1 MAHKHRWRGFWVPGR
16 QLMHAASFSVK
27 SWIIAL
33 AFTAPI
39 VLLSVYSAI
48 DFSDERNF
56 TRREVDGV
64 TLLEAF
70 WPLND
75 ALLLTRN
82 ATRAGAS
89 GFDVSSEIERGRK
102 RIDALFL
109 ALAPIFERAEAS
121 AVLGPPFSELQ
132 KKWDATQQAT
142 SPLEATGKSTIYAPL
157 STASIN
163 LQQQIADESGII
175 LDPDIDTLYLGLMA
189 TQVLPNLLEN
199 LGQLRAWSTYLTAK
213 SASISF
219 GELNQAHQRYAVWD
233 AEVQTQIGLYRQY
246 AAKVGGY
253 NPGTRQQLNVQFLER
268 AEGFRQAAYQ
278 AVMNENS
285 PHPEQLWAEGSKVF
299 DETSASYGVVLPLLR
314 KLLES
319 RLHAQQ
325 SKFLTLTLFAG
336 LLLLLA
342 TYLFGSFF
350 RGMVH
355 DMAQQNKDE
364 AALRLAKQE
373 AEHAAIVKSQFL
385 ANMSHEIR
393 TPMNAVL
400 GMLKLLQ
407 GTDLTP
413 RQFDY
418 VGKSESAAKSL
429 LGLLNDILDFS
440 KIDAGKME
448 LDLEPF
454 RLDRLM
460 RDLSVILSVNVGA
473 KPLEVLF
480 DIDPATPNVVV
491 GDALRLQQ
499 VLINL
504 SSNAIKF
511 TQSGEVVLQVKVVR
525 KSQNSSTLHFSVR
538 DTGIGIA
545 ADKQEHIF
553 SGFSQ
558 AETSTTRRF
567 GGTGLG
573 LSISKR
579 LVGLMGGNLEL
590 TSVLGQGSNFHFTVT
605 MQTKELEDD
614 LSAQA
619 ALPVAKNLHVLVVD
633 DHAVA
638 RELLAGMAR
647 SWGWQ
652 VDVAADGAQAIALV
666 EARIDAGQPAYHAIF
681 MDWEMPGLDGWDT
694 IARLRQLGGT
704 TLAPITVMVTA
715 HSRQALSSR
724 STDEQAQL
732 SAFLV
737 KPVTASM
744 LYDAVAEAMA
754 GHTQVRPRMRSPVA
768 SEGRLRGMRLLV
780 VEDNL
785 INQQVARELLISEGA
800 DVAIADNGLLGV
812 TAVAQASVPFTAVLM
827 DLQMPVMDGFAATR
841 AIRNELHQK
850 SLPIIAM
857 TANAMASDREEC
869 LAAGM
874 DDHVG
879 KPFDL
884 SHLVSVL
891 LKHAGLDAVGSP
903 AQQNEIPPVDVQSS
917 VISPETNNEVPTM
930 NPTVID
936 SQQALN
942 RIGGM
947 RSLYLGL
954 LREFLSDLKT
964 VVPEYH
970 RMLSASLF
978 HDAARHM
985 HTLKGTAATLGATE
999 LSALAFEL
1007 EKKCKSP
1014 VEGPVEYYQPAD
1026 LQALVA
1032 STRVAVEQVIIEFDK
1047 PPPVKVPTSDVS
1059 KLADNV

>member
-1 MAHKHRWRGFWVPGR
+1 MPGR
-16 QLMHAASFSVK
+16 QLMNAASFRAK

-33 AFTAPI
+33 AFAAPI
-39 VLLSVYSAI
+39 ALLSVYSAI
-48 DFSDERNF
+48 DFSKTQDF
-56 TRREVDGV
+56 TQRELDGV
-64 TLLEAF
+64 ALLEAF

-82 ATRAGAS
+82 ATRASAS
-89 GFDVSSEIERGRK
+89 GFDVSSEIERGRR
-102 RIDALFL
+102 RIDASFL
-109 ALAPIFERAEAS
+109 ALAPVLERVEAGAALGAPIAE
-121 AVLGPPFSELQ
+121 LK
-132 KKWDATQQAT
+132 KKWDATQRAT
-142 SPLEATGKSTIYAPL
+142 SPLDATGKSTIYAPL
-157 STASIN
+157 ATASIH
-163 LQQQIADESGII
+163 LQQQIADDSGII

-189 TQVLPNLLEN
+189 TQVLPNILEN

-219 GELNQAHQRYAVWD
+219 AEHSQARQRYAVWD

-246 AAKVGGY
+246 AAKVAGY
-253 NPGTRQQLNVQFLER
+253 NPRTNQQLNLQFLER

-278 AVMNENS
+278 AVMNEDS
-285 PHPEQLWAEGSKVF
+285 PHPEHLWDQGSKVF
-299 DETSASYGVVLPLLR
+299 NETSASYGVVLPLLR
-314 KLLES
+314 TLLES
-319 RLHAQQ
+319 RLRAQQ
-325 SKFLTLTLFAG
+325 SRFLTLTLFAG

-342 TYLFGSFF
+342 IYLFSSFF

-355 DMAQQNKDE
+355 DMAQQLRSE

-448 LDLEPF
+448 LDPEPF
-454 RLDRLM
+454 RLDRLL
-460 RDLSVILSVNVGA
+460 RDLSVILSVSVES

-480 DIDPATPNVVV
+480 DIDPATPNIVV

-511 TQSGEVVLQVKVVR
+511 TQSGEVVLQVKVVS
-525 KSQNSSTLHFSVR
+525 KSQNSSSLHFSVR

-545 ADKQEHIF
+545 EEKQEHIF

-579 LVGLMGGNLEL
+579 LVGLMGGDLEL
-590 TSVLGQGSNFHFTVT
+590 TSVLGQGSNFHFTLT
-605 MQTKELEDD
+605 MRSMESKDD
-614 LSAQA
+614 VASHA
-619 ALPVAKNLHVLVVD
+619 ALPMAQNLHVLVVD
-633 DHAVA
+633 DHTVA

-652 VDVAADGAQAIALV
+652 ADVAAHGAQAIGLV
-666 EARIDAGQPAYHAIF
+666 ETRIDAGQPPYDAIF

-694 IARLRQLGGT
+694 IAGMRQKSGP

-715 HSRQALSSR
+715 HSRQALSTR
-724 STDEQAQL
+724 STEEQAQL

-754 GHTQVRPRMRSPVA
+754 VHSHAGQRVRSPVT

-812 TAVAQASVPFTAVLM
+812 TTVAQASVPFDAVLM

-841 AIRNELHQK
+841 AIRHELHQT

-874 DDHVG
+874 NDHVG

-891 LKHAGLDAVGSP
+891 LKHANLDAAASP
-903 AQQNEIPPVDVQSS
+903 ANHNEIHPVDLSSSDSSPS
-917 VISPETNNEVPTM
+917 VISPETSIEVPTM
-930 NPTVID
+930 NATVID
-936 SQQALN
+936 FQQALN

-947 RSLYLGL
+947 RSLYLSL

-964 VVPEYH
+964 VAPEYH
-970 RMLSASLF
+970 RLLSASLF
-978 HDAARHM
+978 PDAARHM
-985 HTLKGTAATLGATE
+985 HTLKGTAATLGANE
-999 LSALAFEL
+999 LSAFAYEL
-1007 EKKCKSP
+1007 EQKCKSP
-1014 VEGPVEYYQPAD
+1014 TEAQIEDYQAAELRTLVEA
-1026 LQALVA
+1026 
-1032 STRVAVEQVIIEFDK
+1032 TCVAVEQVIMEFDR
-1047 PPPVKVPTSDVS
+1047 PPPATLPTSESS
-1059 KLADNV
+1059 KFADGV